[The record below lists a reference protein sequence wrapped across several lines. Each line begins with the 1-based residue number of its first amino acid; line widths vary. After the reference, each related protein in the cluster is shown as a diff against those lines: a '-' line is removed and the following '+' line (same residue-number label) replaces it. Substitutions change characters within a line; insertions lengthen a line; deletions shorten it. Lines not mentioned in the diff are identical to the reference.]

1 MSARS
6 MRRER
11 ARTTTR
17 AQRRARRL
25 RRRAA
30 ATAGAALATA
40 AVLTPGAEAA
50 TFTVTSLAD
59 TDETEG
65 TLREEIED
73 ANQAV
78 GDDVI
83 VFQAELSGTITLISP
98 PLSINTGGLDIQG
111 PGASAITIDA
121 DSDTE
126 RVFDVQNFAN
136 PDTPVRIAGVRL
148 TGGSPGNSGGAIM
161 SVAGGGSPA
170 ELTLDSAEITGNET
184 GDQGGGVFVDGG
196 SLTVMGSTISGNE
209 SYDFGGGVK
218 VEDTDGDQPYE
229 VVIRDSVLTGNRAE
243 DGGAVYAT
251 GFEGGMVVERSSIT
265 GNVAADDAG
274 AMFIDSPDTGVAET
288 PVTIDGTTIASNV
301 STEYGAINMQFPDG
315 PFTVRDSTISG
326 NSSEVAAGG
335 LTVLSSPG
343 DGAARVLNSTVTGNA
358 GAVGG
363 GIYNPDPNEIFVS
376 SSVVAGNS
384 ATTSGSDL
392 GDDGTSG
399 GFRVGFSLIGSTA
412 GAAIT
417 ETPAGSNLLGVD
429 PLLGPLADNGG
440 PTQTHLPALTSPVL
454 DAGIANGL
462 DTDQRGLART
472 ADLSAATNAAGGD
485 GTDIGALEIQAAAC
499 KGANAPAFTGTE
511 GDDSLTGT
519 AGQDAIAG
527 LAGNDGLAALEGDD
541 CVSGDDGDDTA
552 DGGAGNDE
560 VDGGAGNDAVT
571 GAAGKDLLTAGAG
584 ADRAAGNGGKDKLK
598 GEAGKD
604 KLKGGGGKDKLAGAG
619 GKDRLS
625 GGGGKD
631 KLKGGPGKD
640 RIKTGG
646 GRDKVNCGGGK
657 DRVAAGP
664 DDRIAANCE
673 RVL

>member
-1 MSARS
+1 MTARS
-6 MRRER
+6 I
-11 ARTTTR
+11 
-17 AQRRARRL
+17 RRAHERGRGRKL
-25 RRRAA
+25 ASG
-30 ATAGAALATA
+30 AGAALGATA
-40 AVLTPGAEAA
+40 LFSPAADAA
-50 TFTVTSLAD
+50 TFTVTSLDDSTAD
-59 TDETEG
+59 G
-65 TLREEIED
+65 TLRGEVID
-73 ANQAV
+73 ANLSPGA
-78 GDDVI
+78 DDL
-83 VFQAELSGTITLISP
+83 VFASGLSGTITLD
-98 PLSINTGGLDIQG
+98 GGQIEVYGDALEIQG
-111 PGASAITIDA
+111 PGAGTITVSGDDA
-121 DSDTE
+121 
-126 RVFDVQNFAN
+126 Q
-136 PDTPVRIAGVRL
+136 RILYLHDIPAGDEVVISGL
-148 TGGSPGNSGGAIM
+148 TLTQGRPSGPGEPGGAIL
-161 SVAGGGSPA
+161 SDDG
-170 ELTLDSAEITGNET
+170 TTSAPDVT
-184 GDQGGGVFVDGG
+184 
-196 SLTVMGSTISGNE
+196 
-209 SYDFGGGVK
+209 
-218 VEDTDGDQPYE
+218 
-229 VVIRDSVLTGNRAE
+229 IRDAVISDSYSDLHGGAVQTDDGILTITRSVLTGNESASG
-243 DGGAVYAT
+243 GGAVFVLDT
-251 GFEGGMVVERSSIT
+251 RDT
-265 GNVAADDAG
+265 PADDVEVLIEDSTLAG
-274 AMFIDSPDTGVAET
+274 NTAQQWG
-288 PVTIDGTTIASNV
+288 
-301 STEYGAINMQFPDG
+301 GALYLEGPDG
-315 PFTVRDSTISG
+315 DAVIRRSTFAG
-326 NSSEVAAGG
+326 NQAG
-335 LTVLSSPG
+335 TS
-343 DGAARVLNSTVTGNA
+343 
-358 GAVGG
+358 VGG
-363 GIYNPDPNEIFVS
+363 GGGAIDVVGVYGGGDFIVDQSTFSDNTALYEGGAMNLDGIEGDTVISNTTLTGNQVLDPDGGGAIYFEYADSGTPPQIENSTI
-376 SSVVAGNS
+376 AGNS
-384 ATTSGSDL
+384 
-392 GDDGTSG
+392 
-399 GFRVGFSLIGSTA
+399 TA
-412 GAAIT
+412 GQGGAIYLDEGGPVVISSSIIADNSASDGDLAEDSASSPDGFELGYSLVEDT
-417 ETPAGSNLLGVD
+417 GGNGTVDETPAGSNLLGVD

-560 VDGGAGNDAVT
+560 LDGGAGNDAVT

-604 KLKGGGGKDKLAGAG
+604 KLKGGGGKDKLVGAG